1 MRRATRAAWSAA
13 YYLLAITPLRAA
25 VTVQLE
31 SGFWTDESA
40 SANSGYDIPVS
51 GSLEARGRIYNNR
64 IRYLGEVRA
73 GSKDYF
79 RDEKVAI
86 VREGYFEAPLWGGD
100 VSIGRLLLSWGRAD
114 QVNPTDSLVT
124 RDYQWRTVT
133 DEEQKTGND
142 GISWSI
148 DRADWRYT
156 MIWLPNLRSSTIPWI
171 EKLENVPSD
180 NLGDSDNFA
189 VRVDHTIPKLDWGV
203 SLYQGTDLMPSLQST
218 VTADPNF
225 RWKNYRIRRFGFD
238 AALNIGRSTLR
249 LEFAQTTE
257 LSTRDDDVTVLY
269 GVPGDDIKLVMGVDG
284 DVARNLN
291 LNLQVIGQWVTGNF
305 PSIGSLPAG
314 FQSLIEIQRL
324 LNQQPEKHLYGFTWR
339 LHKKLWQDA
348 LELELKGIAYTKSQG
363 GLWSPRIKY
372 KVDDRTTIIVG
383 GDRYYG
389 DDDSIFGVLEDN
401 SVWFLQG
408 QWAI

>member
-156 MIWLPNLRSSTIPWI
+156 MIWLPNLRSSAIPWRLMI
-171 EKLENVPSD
+171 AQKDSRARAKKTAFSQSVSSASKSRARAPVP
-180 NLGDSDNFA
+180 DSFIQFGRGRRPRRRA
-189 VRVDHTIPKLDWGV
+189 GSR
-203 SLYQGTDLMPSLQST
+203 
-218 VTADPNF
+218 A
-225 RWKNYRIRRFGFD
+225 RWCGS
-238 AALNIGRSTLR
+238 APRS
-249 LEFAQTTE
+249 
-257 LSTRDDDVTVLY
+257 
-269 GVPGDDIKLVMGVDG
+269 
-284 DVARNLN
+284 
-291 LNLQVIGQWVTGNF
+291 
-305 PSIGSLPAG
+305 
-314 FQSLIEIQRL
+314 
-324 LNQQPEKHLYGFTWR
+324 
-339 LHKKLWQDA
+339 
-348 LELELKGIAYTKSQG
+348 
-363 GLWSPRIKY
+363 
-372 KVDDRTTIIVG
+372 
-383 GDRYYG
+383 
-389 DDDSIFGVLEDN
+389 
-401 SVWFLQG
+401 
-408 QWAI
+408 